1 MGENGGLTIER
12 HYVTTKDGY
21 ILGLYRIVGPKN
33 RDLDDGKPSRPM
45 LFMHGMLSSS
55 RDWVLYRNVSAGKYE
70 TNDLFLILCQTND
83 LFLSLN
89 DVSSA
94 I

>member
-45 LFMHGMLSSS
+45 LFMHGMVILLLLVIGTAFIGY
-55 RDWVLYRNVSAGKYE
+55 VLPWGQISFCEK
-70 TNDLFLILCQTND
+70 LFLN
-83 LFLSLN
+83 FLKE
-89 DVSSA
+89 
-94 I
+94 